1 MKYLFI
7 DSNQYYHLFSSDEG
21 FSDEIHKLICELHDT
36 DHVKL
41 LVPQQTSEEVNRN
54 KVRKWPE
61 SHEKKKKSRINT
73 IRAKAEKLEAEYAEY
88 AKTGGLVGDINKDA
102 DRLERRLGEELKQFT
117 SKRSKANTKL
127 ASLLKDRAIT
137 IVETNS
143 IYDAAVRRQKKG
155 NPPYGETLGD
165 HLIWESLIQHL
176 EGEIRPELI
185 FVSNDSTAWGKSSPD
200 TWLVDE
206 FKKRTNG
213 SIIFVNRLSDIP
225 GLTKEEVEK
234 IREAEQKAIVSNRL
248 SDFIHSASFV
258 EAGENIRR
266 LLKYK
271 DALDESDLTLAFDA
285 ARTNHEIYQSFFT
298 SGHLNELFR
307 DGETEYA
314 QAALESIDKSQWDDF
329 VRKNNITLK
338 RQIDEEEE
346 SNEINWDN
354 IPF

>member
-54 KVRKWPE
+54 KVRKWPD
-61 SHEKKKKSRINT
+61 SHEKKKRSRINT
-73 IRAKAEKLEAEYAEY
+73 IRVKAEKLKTEYAEY
-88 AKTGGLVGDINKDA
+88 TKTNTLVDEINKDA
-102 DRLERRLGEELKQFT
+102 IRLEKRLKDELKQFT

-137 IVETNS
+137 IAETDS
-143 IYDAAVRRQKKG
+143 IYNTAVRRQKKG

-165 HLIWESLIQHL
+165 HLIWESLIHYLQV
-176 EGEIRPELI
+176 ENRPELI
-185 FVSNDSTAWGKSSPD
+185 FVSNDSTAWGKGTPD
-200 TWLVDE
+200 SWLVDE
-206 FKKRTNG
+206 FKERTNG
-213 SIIFVNRLSDIP
+213 NITFVNRLSDIP
-225 GLTKEEVEK
+225 GLTTEEVEK
-234 IREAEQKAIVSNRL
+234 IREAEQKAIISNKL

-258 EAGENIRR
+258 EAGENIRK

-271 DALDESDLTLAFDA
+271 DALDESDLILAFDA

-298 SGHLNELFR
+298 SSYINELFR
-307 DGETEYA
+307 DGDTEYT
-314 QAALESIDKSQWDDF
+314 QAALESVDKSQWDDF

-338 RQIDEEEE
+338 RQIDEEVPK
-346 SNEINWDN
+346 EINWDD